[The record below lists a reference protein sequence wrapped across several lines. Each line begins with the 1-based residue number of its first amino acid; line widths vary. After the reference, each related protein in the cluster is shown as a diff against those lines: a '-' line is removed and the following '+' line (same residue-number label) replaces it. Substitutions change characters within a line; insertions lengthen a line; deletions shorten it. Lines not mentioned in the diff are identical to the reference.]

1 MLVLLIQVEHAG
13 QRLETR
19 KEKVGEFLMI
29 PGIPTVGGMELL
41 IILGVILL
49 FFGAKRIPDLA
60 RSLGRG
66 TREFR
71 KGISESATEDETQ
84 EEDHKDKT
92 EEKPPSEGA
101 AHHEVPQAEAE
112 TTRVGQK
119 V

>member
-1 MLVLLIQVEHAG
+1 MLVLATQVEHAG

-19 KEKVGEFLMI
+19 KEKEGEFLMI

-49 FFGAKRIPDLA
+49 FFGAKRIPELA

-71 KGISESATEDETQ
+71 KGINEGVTEDDTK
-84 EEDHKDKT
+84 EEDRKKKD
-92 EEKPPSEGA
+92 EEKPPLDEA
-101 AHHEVPQAEAE
+101 DERPRAEAE
-112 TTRVGQK
+112 TTHAGQK
-119 V
+119 A